1 MFVCPAYQNN
11 IYALKQSFTSI
22 LMDFLDLEELLNSR
36 GLIKRCKWSVVI
48 EFSKTLVCKCCGSC
62 LDLLFNSIFPSSGLI
77 EANMF
82 GVEGVSCRNNS
93 RFFYQTSVSIC
104 YWSLQVQTTLV
115 RPASLALTSIT
126 CAEYII
132 LPFFDDKCG
141 NAPKILINL
150 LAVALLS
157 K

>member
-1 MFVCPAYQNN
+1 
-11 IYALKQSFTSI
+11 
-22 LMDFLDLEELLNSR
+22 MDFLDLVELLNSL
-36 GLIKRCKWSVVI
+36 GLIKRCKWSRQTGIYFTARYFLLLLNSAKPSCVI
-48 EFSKTLVCKCCGSC
+48 KCCGSC
-62 LDLLFNSIFPSSGLI
+62 LDLVFNSIFPSSGLI
-77 EANMF
+77 EANMS
-82 GVEGVSCRNNS
+82 GVDGVFCRNNS
-93 RFFYQTSVSIC
+93 RFFYQTSGSIC

-132 LPFFDDKCG
+132 LPFFDDNCG